1 MAQTETEWRKE
12 QEEKARQYEEAVPAD
27 PDHPAGYTESEMY
40 LKFASILQRIFD
52 CQVQIFHAL
61 AGLAL
66 LFALQALALA
76 VLIWKAA
83 RQ

>member
-27 PDHPAGYTESEMY
+27 KAGYTESEMY
-40 LKFASILQRIFD
+40 LRFASQLQNIYELLTQMFR
-52 CQVQIFHAL
+52 AL
-61 AGLAL
+61 AGLAF

-76 VLIWKAA
+76 VLIWKVT
-83 RQ
+83 RL

>member
-27 PDHPAGYTESEMY
+27 HPAGYTESEMY
-40 LKFASILQRIFD
+40 LRFASQLQNIYELLTQMFR
-52 CQVQIFHAL
+52 AL
-61 AGLAL
+61 AGLAF

-76 VLIWKAA
+76 ALIWKVA
-83 RQ
+83 RL